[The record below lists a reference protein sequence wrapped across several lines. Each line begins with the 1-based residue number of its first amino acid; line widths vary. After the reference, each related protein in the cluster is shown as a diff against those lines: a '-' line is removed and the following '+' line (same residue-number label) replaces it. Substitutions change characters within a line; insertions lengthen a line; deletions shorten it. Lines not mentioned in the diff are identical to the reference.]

1 MLHYT
6 PKFLAAWAPIE
17 QMLAKDGPT
26 EEVRRAFRDAM
37 LVLGHAERVKNLYR
51 IQEKLTRKAA
61 FFQANAPQ
69 SSYLKRNAKRNIILK
84 CRQVGFTTLNCLR
97 GLDYVLWEPNSRAGV
112 LCHLQST
119 VETIF
124 NDITKFSYNW
134 FKSDWGYL
142 YSPTEKTSSTTA
154 LTFSDDG
161 LGRSLESSI
170 RVMFDFRGK
179 TVSFMHVSEA
189 SRVDDERLVGSLQ
202 GVPAN
207 GEVTLESTANGRGG
221 DFYRLWQLHKT
232 ARDLAPYRGFFIPW
246 FEFYPE
252 IPEDWK
258 FQPEG
263 FELTSYEKELL
274 KDPRIK
280 MHHIYWRRWCI
291 EANCGGSSERFENEY
306 PTNDIDCFLSG
317 EASVFPASILKKQER
332 SCKPPFETGLLL
344 SEGTV
349 IKFFDDPKGYV
360 AIWNEP
366 EVDRTYVIGADPSG
380 GVGKDLGAAY
390 VKDQKSGK
398 LVARLWA
405 DLQPSDFAKELY
417 KLAVYYNRAWVC
429 VESNNHGGTVLYV
442 LKEIGYSNLYKRATI
457 DEMTMKPTKK
467 IGYLTTQSNKLL
479 LTENFKTS
487 AKEGKIIIQDSELIS
502 EMSSFMQFSGKTG
515 KSVKREA
522 SSGSHDDLVMAAALT
537 EEMDRTRRTMD
548 SDNETDY
555 AENISSLQV
564 DLDTGWYS

>member
-1 MLHYT
+1 MHYT
-6 PKFLAAWAPIE
+6 EKFLSAWAPIE
-17 QMLAKDGPT
+17 KQLQQDGPT
-26 EEVRRAFRDAM
+26 EEVRKNFREAM
-37 LVLGHAERVKNLYR
+37 LKLGHAERVKNLYR

-61 FFQANAPQ
+61 FFRANAPQ
-69 SSYLKRNAKRNIILK
+69 ENYLRKLAKRNINLK

-97 GLDYVLWEPNSRAGV
+97 GLDYALWEANSRAGI
-112 LCHLQST
+112 LCHLQGT

-134 FKSDWGYL
+134 FKKDWSYL
-142 YSPTEKTSSTTA
+142 YSPVEKTASTTA
-154 LTFSDDG
+154 ITFSEDG

-179 TVSFMHVSEA
+179 TLSFMHVSEA
-189 SRVDDERLVGSLQ
+189 SRIDNARLVGSLQ
-202 GVPAN
+202 GVPVN

-221 DFYRLWQLHKT
+221 DFYRLWDLHKK
-232 ARDLAPYRGFFIPW
+232 AGDLAPYKGFFIPW
-246 FEFYPE
+246 FDFYPE
-252 IPEDWK
+252 MPEDWNL
-258 FQPEG
+258 QPDG

-274 KDPRIK
+274 ADPRIK
-280 MHHIYWRRWCI
+280 MHHVYWRRWCI
-291 EANCGGSSERFENEY
+291 EANCEGSSETFENEY

-317 EASVFPASILKKQER
+317 EASVFSSTVLKKQER
-332 SCKPPFETGLLL
+332 SCKPPFEVGLLMT
-344 SEGTV
+344 EGTQV
-349 IKFFDDPKGYV
+349 KFFDDVKGYV
-360 AIWNEP
+360 SIWNEP

-417 KLAVYYNRAWVC
+417 KLALYYNRAWVC
-429 VESNNHGGTVLYV
+429 VEANNHGGTVLYV
-442 LKEIGYSNLYKRATI
+442 LKEIGYPNLYKRATI

-467 IGYLTTQSNKLL
+467 VGYLTTQATKLM

-515 KSVKREA
+515 KSIKREA
-522 SSGSHDDLVMAAALT
+522 SSGAHDDLVMAAALT
-537 EEMDRTRRTMD
+537 EEMDRNRKVSDPD
-548 SDNETDY
+548 SETSYSDQVGD
-555 AENISSLQV
+555 LQV
-564 DLDTGWYS
+564 DQETGFYG